1 MLLQALQQFNARS
14 TGARII
20 ILGYAFMI
28 LILINIYIAVL
39 ASQLTVNS
47 INTNINGISDLVN
60 KPVGIFVDA
69 ALMLESLRTGKVSA
83 LILDAPYVET
93 QVAKNCDLYKVGS
106 TVLPNGLAFAFG
118 PDVSA
123 DYITLFS
130 NALIVMEEE
139 GVKENLKQLFVSPAS
154 SCSNKAGSSLSSST
168 IGIEKQ
174 QQPNQTSSSAAGST
188 APAWLQL
195 AGLWVFL
202 GAAVGGGFT
211 WNLLA
216 ALFARVQRDRSGDQ
230 GLERRRSMSGSMSGN
245 AILPSCES
253 TGSMHGG
260 IRSKSFAAMNPEMA
274 WLGVAEASTLEEGME
289 VLEGHVKVMD
299 ARMKRMFEAMQQ
311 QLSAISSALQGQQ
324 DGMPGDASLQLT
336 SKKSSG
342 AKSLNMRSVQISL
355 PGSEGEAGKP

>member
-1 MLLQALQQFNARS
+1 
-14 TGARII
+14 
-20 ILGYAFMI
+20 
-28 LILINIYIAVL
+28 
-39 ASQLTVNS
+39 
-47 INTNINGISDLVN
+47 
-60 KPVGIFVDA
+60 
-69 ALMLESLRTGKVSA
+69 
-83 LILDAPYVET
+83 
-93 QVAKNCDLYKVGS
+93 
-106 TVLPNGLAFAFG
+106 
-118 PDVSA
+118 
-123 DYITLFS
+123 
-130 NALIVMEEE
+130 
-139 GVKENLKQLFVSPAS
+139 QLFVSPAS
-154 SCSNKAGSSLSSST
+154 SCSNKAGGSLSSST
-168 IGIEKQ
+168 IGIEK
-174 QQPNQTSSSAAGST
+174 
-188 APAWLQL
+188 L

-216 ALFARVQRDRSGDQ
+216 ALFARVQRARSGDE
-230 GLERRRSMSGSMSGN
+230 GLERRRS
-245 AILPSCES
+245 ILPSCES
-253 TGSMHGG
+253 AGSMHGG

-355 PGSEGEAGKP
+355 PGSEASGLNPGSLHRGLLQQAPP